1 MPGVKEQV
9 KDGFKDAAYVAIGLG
24 VIGFQKAQVR
34 RRELTK
40 HVDARTEQLRAQLE
54 QRTKVVQDTVGSLL
68 KQRLDHLDKGIG
80 AALDQVG
87 ERLEMVE
94 PTLPEPAQQITRQVY
109 TQAKEVRS
117 QIRNLLGKYA
127 A

>member
-1 MPGVKEQV
+1 MPGIKEQV
-9 KDGFKDAAYVAIGLG
+9 KDGVKDAAYVAVGLG

-34 RRELTK
+34 RREITK
-40 HVDARTEQLRAQLE
+40 QLDARTEQLRARLE
-54 QRTKVVQDTVGSLL
+54 ERTKVVQDTVGSLL
-68 KQRLDHLDKGIG
+68 KQRLDDLDKGIE

-109 TQAKEVRS
+109 TQAREVRS
-117 QIRNLLGKYA
+117 QIRSLIGKYA